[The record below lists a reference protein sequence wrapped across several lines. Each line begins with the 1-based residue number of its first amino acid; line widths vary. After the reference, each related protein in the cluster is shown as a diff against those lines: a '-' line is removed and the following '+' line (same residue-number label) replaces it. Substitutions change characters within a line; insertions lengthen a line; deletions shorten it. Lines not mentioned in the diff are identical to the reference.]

1 MLISGVEQA
10 TGASRKRTQDVVG
23 RWIKE
28 VTRDKPYGTTL
39 QPFQRDNL
47 AFNFFL
53 TTLMNHSKVQ
63 KKQKVPTLAAD
74 QVGTSCH
81 WTAVW
86 QYPWTP
92 WLMFTSLAA
101 CNCCCLRLGSV
112 PVTG

>member
-1 MLISGVEQA
+1 MLISGLQQA
-10 TGASRKRTQDVVG
+10 TGTSKKRTEEVVG

-53 TTLMNHSKVQ
+53 TTLMNHSKVL
-63 KKQKVPTLAAD
+63 KKQKVPPQAVD
-74 QVGTSCH
+74 QVGTNCSY
-81 WTAVW
+81 WTIVW
-86 QYPWTP
+86 LYPWTP

-101 CNCCCLRLGSV
+101 VDS
-112 PVTG
+112 